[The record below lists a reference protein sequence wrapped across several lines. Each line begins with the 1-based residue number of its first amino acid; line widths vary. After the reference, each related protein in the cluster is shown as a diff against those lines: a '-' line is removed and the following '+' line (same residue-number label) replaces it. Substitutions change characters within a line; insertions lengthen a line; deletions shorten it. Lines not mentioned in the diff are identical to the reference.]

1 MALYEYKDLVDPC
14 SVSLIPAHAS
24 VKAVGSKFL
33 SKKNPFAYDAN
44 ILTLNEGVSIPLWD
58 GTKWRPIILKDGDV
72 DFSPAALL
80 DAGDALGFGK
90 DYYVYLCVDGNS
102 PEIVVSLN
110 STYPDGSTAL
120 TSRRIGGFHY
130 GTIRK
135 VSDDDKWI
143 PIDSAG
149 NKWGSS
155 GTKWQDNVTEGIVP
169 NSVWDLI
176 HRPRVIATGMAEVH
190 GIWQGI
196 YIASA
201 EETISFMA
209 STNNLPVAEGKL
221 VSKYGALPV
230 TGTEGLSQFNF
241 NELAHKQGM
250 RLLRYNEWLAGAFGS
265 PQGEDD
271 SNNYGWTKTTN
282 TGKTYTGCQVNT
294 STGEHDISSG
304 VKPYA
309 VSAYNLCDCA
319 GNVSEWTGDYSIR
332 QDSTSWSWQNVL
344 GSNQG
349 QAYLPNS
356 DGLVTL
362 LCGCHWNGGV
372 LCGPR
377 AVYLNYYPWYVLA
390 YIGARLACDAAA

>member
-1 MALYEYKDLVDPC
+1 MAFYEYKDLVDPC
-14 SVSLIPAHAS
+14 SVSLIPAGDS

-44 ILTLNEGVSIPLWD
+44 ILTLSEGVSIPLWD
-58 GTKWRPIILKDGDV
+58 GSKWRPIILKDGDV
-72 DFSPAALL
+72 DFAPASLL
-80 DAGDALGFGK
+80 DTGDTLEFGK
-90 DYYVYLCVDGNS
+90 DYYVYLCVDGSS

-143 PIDSAG
+143 PIDSTG

-155 GTKWQDNVTEGIVP
+155 GTKWQDNVTEGIIP
-169 NSVWDLI
+169 NSVWDLV
-176 HRPRVIATGMAEVH
+176 HRPRVIAPGMAEVH
-190 GIWQGI
+190 GVWMGI
-196 YIASA
+196 YLASA
-201 EETISFMA
+201 EEAVSFMA
-209 STNNLPVAEGKL
+209 STSNLPVADGKL
-221 VSKYGALPV
+221 VSKYGALPI

-250 RLLRYNEWLAGAFGS
+250 RLLRYNEWLSGAFGS

-282 TGKTYTGCQVNT
+282 TARTYTGCSV
-294 STGEHDISSG
+294 STTDGSHSNSG

-309 VSAYNLCDCA
+309 VSAYNLTDCA

-332 QDSTSWSWQNVL
+332 QDSTSWDWQNVL

-356 DGLVTL
+356 GGLGAL
-362 LCGCHWNGGV
+362 HCGSHWSHGV

-377 AVYLNYYPWYVLA
+377 TVFLHYYPWIVFAYV
-390 YIGARLACDAAA
+390 GSRLACDAAA